1 MGEDL
6 SQERF
11 MKALGVASEM
21 FAGSPSFP
29 RFPVPAE
36 VDDAWNTFSVGVV
49 MGEVWPRSELDK
61 QQRAM
66 ITIALLT
73 ALAKPEQL
81 RVYVGVGM
89 NLGLSRAQI
98 CEIIWHTAIYA
109 GFPAAVEGFRIA
121 GEAFAEYDAADD
133 GDGRPTTE
141 E

>member
-1 MGEDL
+1 MTEDL

-21 FAGSPSFP
+21 FSGSPSFP
-29 RFPVPAE
+29 RFPVPSE

-49 MGEVWPRSELDK
+49 MGEVWPRPELDK
-61 QQRAM
+61 RQRAT

-89 NLGLSRAQI
+89 NLGLSRAEI

-121 GEAFAEYDAADD
+121 GEVFAEYDAAAADS
-133 GDGRPTTE
+133 GGE
-141 E
+141 A

>member
-1 MGEDL
+1 
-6 SQERF
+6 
-11 MKALGVASEM
+11 
-21 FAGSPSFP
+21 
-29 RFPVPAE
+29 
-36 VDDAWNTFSVGVV
+36 
-49 MGEVWPRSELDK
+49 
-61 QQRAM
+61 M

-121 GEAFAEYDAADD
+121 GEAFAEYDAAAA
-133 GDGRPTTE
+133 GDGE
-141 E
+141 G